1 VRLVALLRPAYQF
14 HQDALTLQS
23 TSHVCAAA
31 DMDGTLT
38 VPVIDFAMM
47 RKRVGVPPEVD
58 ILTEVNSWPHERRV
72 RGHQAIAEVED
83 QVCAPILHHN
93 KEHVDVLH
101 SRIDAVAGPKLC
113 LLAP

>member
-1 VRLVALLRPAYQF
+1 
-14 HQDALTLQS
+14 
-23 TSHVCAAA
+23 
-31 DMDGTLT
+31 MDGTLT